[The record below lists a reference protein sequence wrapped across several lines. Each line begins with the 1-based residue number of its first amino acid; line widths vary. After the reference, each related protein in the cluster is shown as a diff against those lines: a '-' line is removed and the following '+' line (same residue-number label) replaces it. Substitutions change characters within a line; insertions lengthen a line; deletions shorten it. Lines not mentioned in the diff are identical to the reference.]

1 MSLSFFYLISN
12 NICDFVGSNET
23 LACENIRFSSLFAAG
38 DVSQTSTSTKSGDK
52 RMFSQANETLKV
64 MLRESR
70 LATMIFSATQQY
82 NIVGVDSAPLVSHLC
97 HWPKIIVNSK
107 QIF

>member
-1 MSLSFFYLISN
+1 MW
-12 NICDFVGSNET
+12 SNET
-23 LACENIRFSSLFAAG
+23 LAFENIRFSSLFAAG
-38 DVSQTSTSTKSGDK
+38 DLSQTSTSTKSGDK